1 MVSVSVRFFTVFSN
15 WLKKMQA
22 STVLIV
28 EHDERVCRVLSRI
41 IKRMGYVPFPAGNY
55 EDFKALYAEQQ
66 PAAILLNLGLPGN
79 DHTEF
84 FRYLVEQ
91 HSAATI
97 ILLCDLEENETG
109 EFIQLG
115 RSAGLNMGGALRKP
129 VDVDAVK
136 KVLQERVSPLK
147 KSSVNRQTTAAAGQD
162 RFLDLAQFFKNRI
175 SLILM

>member
-1 MVSVSVRFFTVFSN
+1 
-15 WLKKMQA
+15 MQA
-22 STVLIV
+22 LTVLIV

-41 IKRMGYVPFPAGNY
+41 IKRMGYEPFSTGGY
-55 EDFKALYAEQQ
+55 EDFKTLYAEHQ

-84 FRYLVEQ
+84 FRFLVEQ

-115 RSAGLNMGGALRKP
+115 SSAGLNMGGALCKP
-129 VDVDAVK
+129 VDVDVVK
-136 KVLQERVSPLK
+136 KVLQEQVSPLK
-147 KSSVNRQTTAAAGQD
+147 KSSVNRRITTAAGRD
-162 RFLDLAQFFKNRI
+162 KVLDLSRLYKSRI
-175 SLILM
+175 SLIVMQLIVLSNEIQNIQGVF